1 MPSRPRAIII
11 TGPESTDSTYVTRL
25 IAHVMGVTTRGLHGG
40 FAGNIGYHRCCG
52 REEAINI
59 VAPDVNAVFAML

>member
-1 MPSRPRAIII
+1 
-11 TGPESTDSTYVTRL
+11 
-25 IAHVMGVTTRGLHGG
+25 MGVTTRGLHGG